1 MISSLR
7 ASVSP
12 SSPPC
17 ASTRCSS
24 NTREEAS
31 MFDALIGLAVALGL
45 GVYLVITLLKPER
58 F

>member
-1 MISSLR
+1 
-7 ASVSP
+7 
-12 SSPPC
+12 
-17 ASTRCSS
+17 
-24 NTREEAS
+24 